1 MDTRPHR
8 LPLLFLCAVCLAAE
22 AADMSLK
29 LSSSAFA
36 DHAAMDKRF
45 SCQGADM
52 SPPLAW
58 EHAPAGTKSYALI
71 MDDPDASHGTW
82 VHWVVY
88 DIPAGTS
95 ALAEG
100 DSTRMPAGSRDGV
113 SSFGKPGYGGPCP
126 PSGTHR
132 YFHKLYA
139 LDTVLPDLNQPDKA
153 ALEAAMKGH
162 VLAQA
167 QLVGTYQKH

>member
-8 LPLLFLCAVCLAAE
+8 LLLLFICAVCLAAE
-22 AADMSLK
+22 ATDMSLK

-36 DHAAMDKRF
+36 DHAPMDKRF
-45 SCQGADM
+45 SCQGADV

-71 MDDPDASHGTW
+71 MDDPDASRGTW

-88 DIPAGTS
+88 DIPAGTG

-139 LDTVLPDLNQPDKA
+139 LDTMLPDLNQPDKA